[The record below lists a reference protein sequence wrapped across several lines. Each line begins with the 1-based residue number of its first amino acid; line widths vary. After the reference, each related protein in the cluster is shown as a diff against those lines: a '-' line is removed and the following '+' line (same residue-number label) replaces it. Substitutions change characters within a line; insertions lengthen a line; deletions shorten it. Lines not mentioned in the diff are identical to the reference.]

1 VPTISNIDENPVQ
14 RDSHE
19 QLKRKSV
26 YNTLVSCMSGI
37 SMRTFRIST
46 ALLLAIVVFS
56 GGACLYAQATAKPI
70 NVDSKTLRNAGSAAN
85 DALPGS
91 WLTYGRNQSET
102 RYSPLKQINDTNAK
116 RLGPVWT
123 YPVGAGGGNQEGTP
137 LVWNNT
143 LYGITTWSIVY
154 ALDARTGKELW
165 RWDPEVNQS
174 AVRPKICCG
183 TVNRGIALYNGT
195 IIAPVIDGRLVS
207 LDALTGKPI
216 WESRVA
222 YPHDW
227 YTLTMAPRIAGD
239 KVIIG
244 ASGGDK
250 WTRGFFAAFDAKTG
264 HSAWK
269 FYTVPGNPELP
280 PENEAMKAALKTW
293 GGDFWTKGG
302 GGAVWDGFAYDP
314 DANLVYVGTGNAEP
328 WHQKFRG
335 EQNVDNLYTCSILA
349 VDLASGQL
357 KWYFQTTPN
366 DNWDYDSVQQLMLLD
381 LTIKGKP
388 RKVITQASKNGF
400 FWVLDRITGEF
411 ISGAPF
417 VKTTWALGLDAKG
430 RPMVNPAAYYDKDPI
445 ALFPTGGGAHNWSPM
460 SYSPLTGWIYIPVF
474 LQPFTYAAL
483 DDVKPNTNGYTR
495 GNVDPKLIDSPAI
508 GPPTAE
514 GMRGAL
520 QAWDPVNQ
528 KLVWRIEGGGG
539 IGGGTVAT
547 AGNLV
552 FEVINDGRFRAVTAD
567 RGEILYEI
575 KTGRTGMAPPVTYE
589 VDGKQYVVF
598 QGGLGRL
605 ATIVGPNDEKVDN
618 PPIMFAFALDG
629 TAELPKAAPPPPPN
643 NPPKEEAP
651 EKVP

>member
-1 VPTISNIDENPVQ
+1 MKNPVH

-26 YNTLVSCMSGI
+26 YDTLVSYMSGV
-37 SMRTFRIST
+37 SMRTFRISS
-46 ALLLAIVVFS
+46 ALSLAILVFS
-56 GGACLYAQATAKPI
+56 GAVCLHAQPAAKPI
-70 NVDSKTLRNAGSAAN
+70 NVDSKILRNAGSAAN

-91 WLTYGRNQSET
+91 WLSYGRNQSET
-102 RYSPLKQINDTNAK
+102 RYSTLKQINDTNAK
-116 RLGPVWT
+116 RLGLAWT
-123 YPVGAGGGNQEGTP
+123 YVVGAGGGNQEGTP

-143 LYGITTWSIVY
+143 LYGITTWSVVY

-165 RWDPEVNQS
+165 RWDPEVNQT

-183 TVNRGIALYNGT
+183 IVNRGLAHLQRHDHRAHQSTAAWY
-195 IIAPVIDGRLVS
+195 A

-216 WESRVA
+216 WEARVA
-222 YPHDW
+222 YPQDW

-280 PENEAMKAALKTW
+280 PENDAMKAALKTW

-302 GGAVWDGFAYDP
+302 GGAVWDGIAYDP

-328 WHQKFRG
+328 WVQKFRG
-335 EQNVDNLYTCSILA
+335 AQGVDNLYTCSILA
-349 VDLASGQL
+349 VDLTSGQL

-381 LTIKGKP
+381 LTINGKP

-411 ISGAPF
+411 ISGAPLREDHLGAGPGRQGPSDRESGGLLRHRPDLA
-417 VKTTWALGLDAKG
+417 VPHRRRRAQLVADVLQSRYRLGLHSG
-430 RPMVNPAAYYDKDPI
+430 VPAAVH
-445 ALFPTGGGAHNWSPM
+445 LRGHST
-460 SYSPLTGWIYIPVF
+460 
-474 LQPFTYAAL
+474 
-483 DDVKPNTNGYTR
+483 DVKPGTNGYTR
-495 GNVDPKLIDSPAI
+495 GNGDPKLIDSPAI

-539 IGGGTVAT
+539 IGGGTVTT

-552 FEVINDGRFRAVTAD
+552 FQVINDGRFRAVTAD
-567 RGEILYEI
+567 KGEILYEI
-575 KTGRTGMAPPVTYE
+575 KTGRTGMAPPITYE
-589 VDGKQYVVF
+589 VDGKQYVAF

-605 ATIVGPNDEKVDN
+605 ATIVGANDAKVDN
-618 PPIMFAFALDG
+618 PPIMFVFALDG

-643 NPPKEEAP
+643 NPPKEAAP

>member
-1 VPTISNIDENPVQ
+1 
-14 RDSHE
+14 
-19 QLKRKSV
+19 
-26 YNTLVSCMSGI
+26 
-37 SMRTFRIST
+37 MRSSRRTHA
-46 ALLLAIVVFS
+46 ALLLGSLVFL
-56 GGACLYAQATAKPI
+56 GTGWLQAQQSAKPV
-70 NVDSKTLRNAGSAAN
+70 NVDGKVLRNAGSVAN

-91 WLTYGRNQSET
+91 WLSYGRNQGET
-102 RYSPLKQINDTNAK
+102 RYSTLKQINDTNAK
-116 RLGPVWT
+116 RLGLAWT
-123 YPVGAGGGNQEGTP
+123 YAVGAGGSNQEGTP
-137 LVWNNT
+137 LMWNNT
-143 LYGITTWSIVY
+143 LYGITTWSVVY

-183 TVNRGIALYNGT
+183 IVNRGMALYNGM
-195 IIAPVIDGRLVS
+195 IIAPINDGRLEA
-207 LDALTGKPI
+207 LDALTGKPV
-216 WESRVA
+216 WEARVA
-222 YPHDW
+222 FPQDL

-250 WTRGFFAAFDAKTG
+250 ATRGFFAAFDAKTG
-264 HSAWK
+264 NRAWK

-280 PENEAMKAALKTW
+280 PENDAMKAALKTW

-302 GGAVWDGFAYDP
+302 GGAVWDGFAYDSE
-314 DANLVYVGTGNAEP
+314 ANLVYVGTGNAEP
-328 WHQKFRG
+328 WVQKFRG
-335 EQNVDNLYTCSILA
+335 AQNVDNLYTCSILA
-349 VDLASGQL
+349 VDLTSGQL

-381 LTIKGKP
+381 LNIKGKT

-411 ISGAPF
+411 LSGAPY

-430 RPMVNPAAYYDKDPI
+430 RPIVNPEAYYDTEPI
-445 ALFPTGGGAHNWSPM
+445 SLFPTGGGAHNWAPM
-460 SYSPLTGWIYIPVF
+460 SYSPLTGWVYIPVF
-474 LQPFTYAAL
+474 LQPFTYAAAEEL
-483 DDVKPNTNGYTR
+483 KPGTNGFARVAKT
-495 GNVDPKLIDSPAI
+495 PKVIDTPAI

-528 KLVWRIEGGGG
+528 KLMWRIEGGGG

-552 FEVINDGRFRAVTAD
+552 FHTINDGRFRAVTAD
-567 RGEILYEI
+567 KGEILYEI
-575 KTGRTGMAPPVTYE
+575 KTGRTGMAPPITYE
-589 VDGKQYVVF
+589 VDGKQYVAF
-598 QGGLGRL
+598 QGGLGRPA
-605 ATIVGPNDEKVDN
+605 ATVAANNAKVEH

-629 TAELPKAAPPPPPN
+629 TAELPEAAPPPPPN
-643 NPPKEEAP
+643 NNGPPAP
-651 EKVP
+651 EQQR